1 MVSNVFLHCHDGT
14 DYDNF
19 ITVSE
24 AQVLFVFNSSR
35 SFYITMMDIRSRE
48 DVEEDRICSQ
58 MADFYARWLDNS
70 GYQIPKLESSFSKEL
85 MAAYHRVWSVLYE
98 ERKSLG
104 YFS

>member
-1 MVSNVFLHCHDGT
+1 MPI

-19 ITVSE
+19 VAVSE

-35 SFYITMMDIRSRE
+35 SLYITMMDIRSRE
-48 DVEEDRICSQ
+48 DVEEDRVCSK

-70 GYQIPKLESSFSKEL
+70 GYQIPKLESPVSKEL
-85 MAAYHRVWSVLYE
+85 MSAYHGMWSVLYE